1 MLRGFGE
8 LTCARGRT
16 RSLRSYAHNP
26 ADMQK
31 RRAPTSLLQI
41 HRMCGLSTAICVL
54 VALVWACALV
64 SLWSSMMNVF
74 LFFEEQGSHSST
86 HAEEA
91 QLRESNFVFLRRTVA
106 RAAHAAMLM
115 VASTGVEMP
124 AQALFTASLSVAKA
138 AAATGMVVEKVIE
151 SAAVLFITA
160 LDTLIVCVGHAA
172 AAAAG
177 LAAAG
182 ARVSAHIAKTM
193 LYRLAVVISDMA
205 AAAERLLRPIAQEG
219 MVEGGR
225 LAACAANTR
234 TEGNSAQEWAPQ
246 DTGIGHGVK
255 HMDKVGTAV
264 LSAQTGESLEKAH
277 GLRSVGQRLAEGDI
291 RGNVHCVKSV
301 RLLLDGLL
309 AAYTTAVKFN

>member
-1 MLRGFGE
+1 
-8 LTCARGRT
+8 
-16 RSLRSYAHNP
+16 
-26 ADMQK
+26 
-31 RRAPTSLLQI
+31 
-41 HRMCGLSTAICVL
+41 
-54 VALVWACALV
+54 
-64 SLWSSMMNVF
+64 MMNVF

-160 LDTLIVCVGHAA
+160 QDTLIVCVGHAA

-182 ARVSAHIAKTM
+182 ARVSAHIAKAM

-205 AAAERLLRPIAQEG
+205 AAAERLLRPIAQEA

-255 HMDKVGTAV
+255 RMDKVKTAV

-277 GLRSVGQRLAEGDI
+277 GLRSVGQRLAGGDV

>member
-1 MLRGFGE
+1 M
-8 LTCARGRT
+8 
-16 RSLRSYAHNP
+16 YAHNP
-26 ADMQK
+26 ADAQK
-31 RRAPTSLLQI
+31 RWAPTSLLQI
-41 HRMCGLSTAICVL
+41 HRTCGLSTAICAL

-64 SLWSSMMNVF
+64 SLWSSMMSVF
-74 LFFEEQGSHSST
+74 LFFEEQDSHSSS
-86 HAEEA
+86 HAAEA

-124 AQALFTASLSVAKA
+124 AQALFTASQSVAKA
-138 AAATGMVVEKVIE
+138 AAASGMVVEAVIE

-160 LDTLIVCVGHAA
+160 QDTLIVCVGHAA

-193 LYRLAVVISDMA
+193 LHRLAVVISDVA

-234 TEGNSAQEWAPQ
+234 TEGNSAQESAPE
-246 DTGIGHGVK
+246 DTGIGHGVE
-255 HMDKVGTAV
+255 HVDKVGTA
-264 LSAQTGESLEKAH
+264 AQTRESLEKAH
-277 GLRSVGQRLAEGDI
+277 GLRSVGQRVAEGHV

-301 RLLLDGLL
+301 RLLFDGLL

>member
-1 MLRGFGE
+1 M
-8 LTCARGRT
+8 
-16 RSLRSYAHNP
+16 YAHNP
-26 ADMQK
+26 ADAQK
-31 RRAPTSLLQI
+31 RWAPTSWLQI
-41 HRMCGLSTAICVL
+41 HRTCGLSTAICAL

-64 SLWSSMMNVF
+64 SLWSSMMSVF
-74 LFFEEQGSHSST
+74 LFFEEQDSHSSS
-86 HAEEA
+86 HAAEA

-106 RAAHAAMLM
+106 RAARAGMLM

-124 AQALFTASLSVAKA
+124 AQALFTASQSVAKA
-138 AAATGMVVEKVIE
+138 AAASGMVVEAVIE

-160 LDTLIVCVGHAA
+160 QDTLIVCVGHAA

-193 LYRLAVVISDMA
+193 LHRLAVVISDVA

-246 DTGIGHGVK
+246 DTGIGHGVE
-255 HMDKVGTAV
+255 HVDKVGTA
-264 LSAQTGESLEKAH
+264 AQTRESLEKAH
-277 GLRSVGQRLAEGDI
+277 GLRSVGQRVAEGHV

-301 RLLLDGLL
+301 RLLFDGLL

>member
-31 RRAPTSLLQI
+31 RRAPTRLLQI

-160 LDTLIVCVGHAA
+160 QDTLIVCVGHAA

-182 ARVSAHIAKTM
+182 ARVSAHIAKAM
-193 LYRLAVVISDMA
+193 LYRL
-205 AAAERLLRPIAQEG
+205 E
-219 MVEGGR
+219 
-225 LAACAANTR
+225 
-234 TEGNSAQEWAPQ
+234 

-255 HMDKVGTAV
+255 RMDKVKTAV

-277 GLRSVGQRLAEGDI
+277 GLRSVGQRLAGGDV

>member
-1 MLRGFGE
+1 M
-8 LTCARGRT
+8 
-16 RSLRSYAHNP
+16 YAHNP
-26 ADMQK
+26 ADAQK
-31 RRAPTSLLQI
+31 RWAPTSLLQI
-41 HRMCGLSTAICVL
+41 HRTCGLSTAICAL

-64 SLWSSMMNVF
+64 SLWSSMMSVF
-74 LFFEEQGSHSST
+74 LFFEEQDSHSSS
-86 HAEEA
+86 HAAEA

-106 RAAHAAMLM
+106 RAARAGMLM

-124 AQALFTASLSVAKA
+124 AQALFTASQSVAKA
-138 AAATGMVVEKVIE
+138 AAASGMVVEAVIE

-160 LDTLIVCVGHAA
+160 QDTLIVCIGHAA

-193 LYRLAVVISDMA
+193 LHRLAVVISDVA

-234 TEGNSAQEWAPQ
+234 TEGNSAQESAPE
-246 DTGIGHGVK
+246 DTGIGHGVE
-255 HMDKVGTAV
+255 HVDKVGTA
-264 LSAQTGESLEKAH
+264 AQTRESLEKAH
-277 GLRSVGQRLAEGDI
+277 GLRSVGQRVAEGHV

-301 RLLLDGLL
+301 RLLFDGLL